1 MLNFF
6 AADPKTTLAV
16 SVMAGSFLSGTMM
29 SLSLMAVPVFLDTT
43 DHASQLFSEWVA
55 MYNYGFPTL
64 PTISIAT
71 CGLYLYTAL
80 RARALASPWALYAAM
95 AGVTTVVMVP
105 FTWVFM
111 WPTNETIMALEKQS
125 RGGRRVGGGGGGGEE
140 KKGKKEDQA
149 GEIGEARRLV
159 KKWSRIHFTRSLFPL
174 AGALVGL
181 YGLLK
186 TE

>member
-1 MLNFF
+1 
-6 AADPKTTLAV
+6 
-16 SVMAGSFLSGTMM
+16 MM

-43 DHASQLFSEWVA
+43 DHAPQLFSEWVA

-80 RARALASPWALYAAM
+80 RARALDSPWALYAAV

-125 RGGRRVGGGGGGGEE
+125 RGGRRGGEEE
-140 KKGKKEDQA
+140 KKGKKVENQA
-149 GEIGEARRLV
+149 GEIREARRLV

-174 AGALVGL
+174 TGALVGL